1 MIRSQGHTAQQE
13 AQQQAQVALLSVPPV
28 YRRGLGIGLTEAG
41 YVVQLPTDAAVW
53 ARSDAGRKIAV
64 TTDSDA
70 ALDALDIV
78 HRQSPDVVSVVLIE
92 EANVAGYS
100 RVLPRCTGAVP
111 LHAELDDFLTAIRA
125 AENGFTLM
133 PIDIARELTA
143 QGDVSLAPPQLSDR
157 ELRWLRALADNGTVL
172 SLARS
177 SGYSEREMYRLLSAL
192 YERLGTSSRTSA
204 LLQADRL
211 GLCAAPCRLSRASTG
226 RAAGVAR
233 GRVLGTTSNARITT
247 SDVTAFFAADNCLRT
262 TASRRPPVTP
272 LPSSVIPLTRQ
283 RQTTDRGS
291 HDLGRF
297 FP

>member
-1 MIRSQGHTAQQE
+1 MEARQPTGASPGPASGGTMIRSQEHTAQQE
-13 AQQQAQVALLSVPPV
+13 APQQQAQVALLNVPPV

-41 YVVQLPTDAAVW
+41 YVVQLPVDAAAW
-53 ARSDAGRKIAV
+53 ARQDAGHKIAV

-100 RVLPRCTGAVP
+100 RVLSRCTGAVP

-211 GLCAAPCRLSRASTG
+211 GLLRSTVPTQQ
-226 RAAGVAR
+226 GVDRPSR
-233 GRVLGTTSNARITT
+233 GRGP
-247 SDVTAFFAADNCLRT
+247 
-262 TASRRPPVTP
+262 ASGA
-272 LPSSVIPLTRQ
+272 Q
-283 RQTTDRGS
+283 GDK
-291 HDLGRF
+291 
-297 FP
+297 

>member
-1 MIRSQGHTAQQE
+1 MEARQPTGAVAGGPASGGAMIRSQGHTAQQE
-13 AQQQAQVALLSVPPV
+13 AQQQAQVALLNVPPV

-41 YVVQLPTDAAVW
+41 YVVQLPTDVAVW
-53 ARSDAGRKIAV
+53 ARQDAGRKIAV

-211 GLCAAPCRLSRASTG
+211 GLLRSTVPTQQGVDRPSRGRGPGSRA
-226 RAAGVAR
+226 
-233 GRVLGTTSNARITT
+233 
-247 SDVTAFFAADNCLRT
+247 AD
-262 TASRRPPVTP
+262 
-272 LPSSVIPLTRQ
+272 
-283 RQTTDRGS
+283 DK
-291 HDLGRF
+291 
-297 FP
+297 